1 MTDHTLQQFGDE
13 LKSFFVLVLLNMS
26 FGALALGFGMQII
39 IATFLPSASGEPPSL
54 VLSTVR
60 ILVGITGMC
69 IGFFWILTS
78 MKILRGIKG
87 IRKGVCPA
95 TFASGTTGT
104 ATVNATVDDQSVS
117 AVITISAAHGG
128 GHSTRHLLL
137 GKHR

>member
-13 LKSFFVLVLLNMS
+13 LKSLFCPCAPEHVVWRPCI
-26 FGALALGFGMQII
+26 GVRVQII

-87 IRKGVCPA
+87 IREGVCPA

-128 GHSTRHLLL
+128 GHVPAPII
-137 GKHR
+137 G